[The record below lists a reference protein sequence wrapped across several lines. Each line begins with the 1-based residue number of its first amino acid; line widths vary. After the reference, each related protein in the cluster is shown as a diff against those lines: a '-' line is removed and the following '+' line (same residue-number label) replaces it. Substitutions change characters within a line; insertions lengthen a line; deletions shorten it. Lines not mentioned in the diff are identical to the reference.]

1 MNQLSVRLKKVK
13 PGAIAPTYAT
23 PGSAA
28 CDLSACLDEPVT
40 LHPGDIA
47 AIPTGIALSS
57 GRDDIVALVYGRS
70 GLGTKHGV
78 TLANSVGVIDS
89 DYRGEIR
96 VSLINRGREDFTVHP
111 GDRIAQLMFAPVL
124 HAVFEMV
131 ETLDDTVRGEGGF
144 GSTGISAAKS

>member
-1 MNQLSVRLKKVK
+1 MNQLLVKLKKVK
-13 PGAIAPTYAT
+13 PGAMAPTYAT

-47 AIPTGIALSS
+47 AIPTGIAISS

-124 HAVFEMV
+124 HAVFEEA
-131 ETLDDTVRGEGGF
+131 ETLDETARGEGGF